1 MNYLFA
7 TSMLL
12 LSLLQI
18 GQWVSKTGVLSK
30 ITSRESSALL
40 EGYECKHEY
49 TIELMSFDP
58 LVIYA
63 NNFVSNAEIS
73 HLLETTL
80 VLPLQSPK
88 RHKEGTANI
97 NH

>member
-1 MNYLFA
+1 
-7 TSMLL
+7 MLL

-18 GQWVSKTGVLSK
+18 GQWVSKAGVLSE
-30 ITSRESSALL
+30 ISSWGSSAHLPD
-40 EGYECKHEY
+40 GYECKHEY

-63 NNFVSNAEIS
+63 NNFVSDAEIN

-80 VLPLQSPK
+80 VSP
-88 RHKEGTANI
+88 
-97 NH
+97 